1 MSEEKEELIPEEVIV
16 DNPVDNPVDE
26 PVEPSSESKVAEE
39 PEQPSEEPAGDVD
52 GDSKEAAAFQ
62 PNLAFRA
69 NNKELQFDDW
79 MASAIT
85 DADKESRVREL
96 YEKAYGLDEIKPRAE
111 ATLKEYN
118 DYKGHAQ
125 PMLDAVE
132 QLKTDVANKDFE
144 AFFRNTN
151 IPPEWI
157 YKWVQDKVNYQ
168 QLSQEEKA
176 QQDNYVE
183 ANRRSSSLENERD
196 HYQDQAETAMVSQRT
211 QELDYELA
219 KPEVNQVMQNFD
231 QRMGR
236 VGAFRDEVITRGQT
250 AHANGTGRDISA
262 QEAVNGVLAL
272 MGRSAAPQAL
282 APSPTVGATQQ
293 SKPVIPHI
301 KGRGTSP
308 VNKTALSFDDLRA
321 KGRAME

>member
-1 MSEEKEELIPEEVIV
+1 MSEEEKPEEVIA
-16 DNPVDNPVDE
+16 DQPVDE
-26 PVEPSSESKVAEE
+26 PAVPSSEEAAPEV
-39 PEQPSEEPAGDVD
+39 EQPSEEPAGEGEEVP
-52 GDSKEAAAFQ
+52 KEAAAYQ
-62 PNLAFRA
+62 PNLNFRA
-69 NNKELQFDDW
+69 NNKEQQFDDW

-125 PMLDAVE
+125 PMLDAIE
-132 QLKTDVANKDFE
+132 ELKQNVANKDFD

-157 YKWVQDKVNYQ
+157 YKHVQDKINYQ

-176 QQDNYVE
+176 QQDNYLE
-183 ANRRSSSLENERD
+183 ANRRSSNLETENAQ
-196 HYQDQAETAMVSQRT
+196 YQAQAESAMLSQRT

-219 KPEVNQVMQNFD
+219 KPEVNQVMQTFD

-272 MGRSAAPQAL
+272 MGNTAAPQAL
-282 APSPTVGATQQ
+282 VPSPTVGATQQ

-308 VNKTALSFDDLRA
+308 VRKAAMSFDDLRA